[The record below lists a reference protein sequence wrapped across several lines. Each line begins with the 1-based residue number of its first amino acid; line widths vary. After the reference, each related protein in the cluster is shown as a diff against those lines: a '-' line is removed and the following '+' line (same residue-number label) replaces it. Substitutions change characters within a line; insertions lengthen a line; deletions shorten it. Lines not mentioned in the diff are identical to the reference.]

1 MTAKEEPLQKR
12 KKPRKPLSEEGKPGR
27 YDPRNSINDLT
38 GKDWLLLSRS
48 YWETEPSPDDRTAYS
63 HPAPF
68 LVRDVRKLISL
79 FTKKRMTILD
89 PFAGS
94 GTALLAAL
102 QIERRAVGVD
112 INPEYAE
119 LAKKRLAEKG
129 FHNYTF
135 IVGDS
140 REKVPGI
147 APVDYIV
154 TSPPYHNILRN
165 NGKGVR
171 HWSGKLY
178 RMAARSGVEAYT
190 DMPNDLGNQDAY
202 EDFVRG
208 LREIMRGCL
217 TVLRPGR
224 YCTIIISDFT
234 VNKAEV
240 CVQADIVALMTGL
253 GFEFCGTTV
262 LFQPVK
268 PLFPFGYPYAYKINH
283 HHQNLITFRRPPA
296 MASSHGKAKAHGDAA
311 IREGRK

>member
-1 MTAKEEPLQKR
+1 MTSATEIPQPKR

-27 YDPRNSINDLT
+27 YDPRNTLNDLT

-48 YWETEPSPDDRTAYS
+48 YWETEPSPDDKTAYA

-68 LVRDVRKLISL
+68 LVRDVQKLISL
-79 FTKKRMTILD
+79 FTKRGMTVLD

-102 QIERRAVGVD
+102 RIGRRSIGID
-112 INPEYAE
+112 INPHYAE
-119 LAKKRLAEKG
+119 LTKKRLADKG
-129 FHNYTF
+129 FHDYTF
-135 IVGDS
+135 ITGDS
-140 REKVPGI
+140 REIVPSIG
-147 APVDYIV
+147 PVDYIV

-165 NGKGVR
+165 NGKGLR
-171 HWSGKLY
+171 RWSGRQY
-178 RMAARSGVEAYT
+178 RMAARSGVETYT
-190 DMPNDLGNQDAY
+190 DLPNDLGNQNEY
-202 EDFVRG
+202 EDFVHG
-208 LREIMRGCL
+208 LRQIMRGCL
-217 TVLRPGR
+217 NVLRPGR

-240 CVQADIVALMTGL
+240 CVQADVVSMMIAL
-253 GFEFCGTTV
+253 GFEFCGTTI

-296 MASSHGKAKAHGDAA
+296 VQTGRRKAK
-311 IREGRK
+311 

>member
-1 MTAKEEPLQKR
+1 MTTNAKKQQTRR

-27 YDPRNSINDLT
+27 YDSRNALNDLT
-38 GKDWLLLSRS
+38 GKEWLLLSRS
-48 YWETEPSPDDRTAYS
+48 YWETEPSLDDKTAFS

-68 LVRDVRKLISL
+68 LVRDVQKLISL
-79 FTKKRMTILD
+79 FTKRNMTVLD

-102 QIERRAVGVD
+102 QIDRKAIGID
-112 INPEYAE
+112 INPIYAE
-119 LAKKRLAEKG
+119 LSQKRLSEKG
-129 FHNYTF
+129 FHEYKF

-140 REKVPGI
+140 RDKVKLVGH
-147 APVDYIV
+147 VDYIV
-154 TSPPYHNILRN
+154 TSPPYHNILKN
-165 NGKGVR
+165 DGKGLR
-171 HWSGKLY
+171 HWSGKQY

-190 DMPNDLGNQDAY
+190 NLPNDLGNQNEY
-202 EDFVRG
+202 EGFLHG
-208 LREIMRGCL
+208 FSQIMCGCYSAL
-217 TVLRPGR
+217 LPGR

-240 CVQADIVALMTGL
+240 CVQADVVKVMSQI

-283 HHQNLITFRRPPA
+283 HHQNMITFRRPVV
-296 MASSHGKAKAHGDAA
+296 GVAK
-311 IREGRK
+311 KSK